1 MKTIILKLATFAR
14 PMITARKTSGEIF
27 VQSTLT
33 MLALL
38 ALGAVSLVANPVPD
52 DFVTKIIGDKE
63 ATATRIQSLLDDVY
77 RHDNVKLIDN
87 SSYSPYSSG
96 SHRYLIAKAYV
107 TFYGQNPN
115 QRTLGILFDLD
126 TGWTFSITEQQ
137 LDYFVRTGDRTYLP
151 TPPNLDPDR
160 ADSPEFSPENQPPPF
175 PPTRNQFEYT
185 TPAPASNDAAFIISL
200 DRAMDRHDWQ
210 SIVAYTSGSINYFG
224 RTHSTN
230 DYIRRDMIGDSN
242 NYRWVHSTVYP
253 NTFTR
258 EVSSEYSPKWYGP
271 MIYDSITVYTEALE
285 NNGRL
290 HRANTRLTV
299 GFTARGED
307 TTIYALVLKVL

>member
-1 MKTIILKLATFAR
+1 MRYAILAVMAIAFIATA
-14 PMITARKTSGEIF
+14 GY
-27 VQSTLT
+27 TL
-33 MLALL
+33 
-38 ALGAVSLVANPVPD
+38 ANPVPD
-52 DFVTKIIGDKE
+52 DLVTKIIGDKE
-63 ATATRIQSLLDDVY
+63 ATATRIQSLLDAVY
-77 RHDNVKLIDN
+77 RNDNVKLIDN
-87 SSYSPYSSG
+87 SAYAPYSSG

-137 LDYFVRTGDRTYLP
+137 LDYFVRTGDRSYLP
-151 TPPNLDPDR
+151 TPPDLDPNR
-160 ADSPEFSPENQPPPF
+160 AESPEFRPENQPP
-175 PPTRNQFEYT
+175 TRNPVEYP
-185 TPAPASNDAAFIISL
+185 TPAPSNDEASFIL
-200 DRAMDRHDWQ
+200 GLHRAMDSHDWR
-210 SIVAYTSGSINYFG
+210 SIIAYTSGSINYFG
-224 RTHSTN
+224 RTHTTN
-230 DYIRRDMIGDSN
+230 EYIRRDMIGDAN
-242 NYRWVHSTVYP
+242 NYRWVHSSVSP

-258 EVSSEYSPKWYGP
+258 EVSNEYSPKWYGP

-299 GFTARGED
+299 GFTVRGNG